1 MPNIRVKIT
10 EETRKKLPRY
20 GPLSDVVRKAL
31 EQYLKDEERGRFVR
45 ELKEFQA
52 ANPVMVDRDEIV
64 RIIREGRNH

>member
-1 MPNIRVKIT
+1 MPTIRVKII
-10 EETRKKLPRY
+10 EETGKKLLRY
-20 GPLSDVVRKAL
+20 GPLSDVVSGPL

-52 ANPVMVDRDEIV
+52 ANPVKVDRDEIV